1 MPNIDISSLSA
12 AELEQLIA
20 DAAKL
25 RMAIQPTVAAEPP
38 ENSEG
43 VHDPA
48 WRSFMM
54 EQHTILQLRHPGLG
68 WVTFAFPPHERANLL
83 TLFLRHA
90 LTPAAAVPS
99 GSASSPLPKASG
111 GSTVH

>member
-1 MPNIDISSLSA
+1 MPKIDLSSLST
-12 AELEQLIA
+12 AELEELIA
-20 DAAKL
+20 EAAKL
-25 RMAIQPTVAAEPP
+25 RMALQPSVATEPP
-38 ENSEG
+38 ENSAG
-43 VHDPA
+43 LNDPA

-90 LTPAAAVPS
+90 LTPATAGPS
-99 GSASSPLPKASG
+99 GSAPSALPKASG